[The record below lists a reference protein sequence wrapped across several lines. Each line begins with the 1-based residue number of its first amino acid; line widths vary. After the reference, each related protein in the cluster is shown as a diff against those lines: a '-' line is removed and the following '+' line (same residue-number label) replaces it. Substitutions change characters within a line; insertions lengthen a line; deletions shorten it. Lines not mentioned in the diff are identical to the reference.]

1 MIKSAGLTN
10 LTRMLGID
18 SLDRGA
24 RMEDAAVK
32 RDLEQYGS
40 LDGESPLDMNDEDG
54 MRILSAG
61 PVTINH
67 APPETQASSAPET
80 QAAPE
85 TQVDPK
91 IESMLQELLNK
102 PQAEPMSLT
111 KKALLAAALVASG
124 AITSAALLPATEA
137 IDKILEV
144 SGSVSSAPLNPSPE
158 ETQ

>member
-40 LDGESPLDMNDEDG
+40 LDDESPLDMNDEDG

-67 APPETQASSAPET
+67 APPEAQPEVQTPEPLVQATP
-80 QAAPE
+80 
-85 TQVDPK
+85 DPK

-102 PQAEPMSLT
+102 PQTEPMSLT

-158 ETQ
+158 VTQ